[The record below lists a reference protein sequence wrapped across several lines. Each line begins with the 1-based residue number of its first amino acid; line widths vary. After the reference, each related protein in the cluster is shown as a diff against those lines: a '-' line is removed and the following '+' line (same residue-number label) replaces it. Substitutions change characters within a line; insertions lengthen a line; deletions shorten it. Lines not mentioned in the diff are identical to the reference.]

1 MKSEGQ
7 LPQFLRLR
15 TRVGGKMSRA
25 GGAGRRSQTS
35 FLYDGVKVWF
45 DEMRSTGNY
54 VDKTDLV
61 LEFQSMGRE
70 YLARRFRRVC
80 L

>member
-1 MKSEGQ
+1 
-7 LPQFLRLR
+7 
-15 TRVGGKMSRA
+15 MSRA
-25 GGAGRRSQTS
+25 TGAGRKSETS
-35 FLYDGVKVWF
+35 FLHDGVKVWF